1 MSCLRDLA
9 SDGLT
14 IRAFVELLQ
23 WLVQHEFDTLSAI
36 QDINVP
42 VLLAHSQDDLE
53 IPYQHSR
60 TLLDKLLDPHLPVAI
75 SLPPNPDMT
84 YTKEQY
90 AEFLENQKQRNAK
103 RSELVR
109 KVDIPN
115 FGTVEEF
122 DGTAGKVVYVET
134 FWGSH
139 TRIGVQEGVQEEIA
153 RTFKLGP
160 YRK

>member
-1 MSCLRDLA
+1 MHA
-9 SDGLT
+9 
-14 IRAFVELLQ
+14 IVELLQ

-42 VLLAHSQDDLE
+42 VLLAHSQDDPE

-109 KVDIPN
+109 KVEIPN

-139 TRIGVQEGVQEEIA
+139 NLVGLQEGVQDVIA
-153 RTFKLGP
+153 STFRLGSHL
-160 YRK
+160 